1 MGSFGESVSDGGD
14 EVIGMLAQEAITIA
28 KLHVSFGKLLVFLGL
43 NICSLD
49 IRNNSV
55 LFDQSRT
62 ATIKLRLSTNRFT

>member
-43 NICSLD
+43 NICSLE
-49 IRNNSV
+49 
-55 LFDQSRT
+55 
-62 ATIKLRLSTNRFT
+62 